1 MLSRWTNFLT
11 EDGEKEWRNRDQEF
25 EDEIHSREEL
35 TSRWNQGWKCF
46 LDTLE
51 SLSTDDLLKVIKI
64 RGEGQSVMDA
74 IQRQLAHY
82 SMHIGQIVILGKM
95 QKGADWQSL
104 SIPKGQSEAYNLQ
117 KKSNLNQ
124 SASHFTENI

>member
-1 MLSRWTNFLT
+1 
-11 EDGEKEWRNRDQEF
+11 
-25 EDEIHSREEL
+25 
-35 TSRWNQGWKCF
+35 
-46 LDTLE
+46 
-51 SLSTDDLLKVIKI
+51 
-64 RGEGQSVMDA
+64 MDA

>member
-64 RGEGQSVMDA
+64 RGE
-74 IQRQLAHY
+74 
-82 SMHIGQIVILGKM
+82 
-95 QKGADWQSL
+95 KG
-104 SIPKGQSEAYNLQ
+104 
-117 KKSNLNQ
+117 NQ
-124 SASHFTENI
+124 